1 MAPRGG
7 QQVRR
12 AAANT
17 AKVLAVVF
25 IAWMWFFAFVLAPR
39 ESANN
44 IKDKAWSTRAE
55 ARCTVAFNERVGLAD
70 LSRIDPK
77 DKAAVLHKADIIQR
91 ATDSLENM
99 LQSLAADTPSTAKG
113 RELVPEW
120 IKDYRTYLQD
130 RRDYVATLRTGTLV
144 EFSESLV
151 EGIPITERLGKF
163 ARENHM
169 DACQPP
175 RDLQA

>member
-1 MAPRGG
+1 MKRI
-7 QQVRR
+7 
-12 AAANT
+12 AANT

-44 IKDKAWSTRAE
+44 IKDEAWSLRAE
-55 ARCTVAFNERVGLAD
+55 ATCRKAFDERVSLAD
-70 LSRIDPK
+70 LSRIDPQ
-77 DKAAVLHKADIIQR
+77 DQAAVMHKAEII
-91 ATDSLENM
+91 ATANESLVRM
-99 LQSLAADTPSTAKG
+99 LDALAADSPSSAKG